1 VKLLIPILFV
11 IVLTISAF
19 SGCISENNTSYSPV
33 TSIKNLEPVPMIS
46 TTGTISSKLSLFND
60 EEIDGAAY
68 EGDTITFD
76 ASESYDPDGEIIS
89 YEWIF
94 YDNVNMDTAIVTH
107 IFETADI
114 FSFQGSAFTY
124 SITLVVEDT
133 NHSYSSLEYII
144 GIIPKNYV
152 FYFDSTALQLDKP
165 SANKDTIKATFGKLR
180 PIETLS
186 YTLPWSVYLQK
197 CRWNA
202 TILIEKPILSFLNEV
217 TLTLYNSTGGTIAE
231 STVSFKIFEI
241 KKEKE
246 IFFSGM
252 MDEPTDF
259 TSATISITG
268 FSLRDKIHI
277 LYGSDS
283 VSSITFDF
291 SIS

>member
-1 VKLLIPILFV
+1 MKLFLPILFV
-11 IVLTISAF
+11 LLLTISAF

-33 TSIKNLEPVPMIS
+33 SSIKNLEPIPMIS

-60 EEIDGAAY
+60 EEIDGVAY
-68 EGDTITFD
+68 EGDIITFD

-94 YDNVNMDTAIVTH
+94 YDNVNIDTAIVTH

-114 FSFQGSAFTY
+114 FSFQGSASTY
-124 SITLVVEDT
+124 SITLEVEDT

-152 FYFDSTALQLDKP
+152 FYFDSTALKLDKP
-165 SANKDTIKATFGKLR
+165 SANEDMIKATFGRLR
-180 PIETLS
+180 PLETLS
-186 YTLPWSVYLQK
+186 YTLPGSVYLQK

-202 TILIEKPILSFLNEV
+202 TIYLEKPVLSFVNKV

-231 STVSFKIFEI
+231 STVSFKISEI

-246 IFFSGM
+246 IIFSGM
-252 MDEPTDF
+252 MNEPTDF
-259 TSATISITG
+259 KSAEISITG

-277 LYGSDS
+277 LYGGEKASS
-283 VSSITFDF
+283 VCFDF
-291 SIS
+291 TV